1 MKTIVMLTLLA
12 APLAGG
18 AHAANVVDKFG
29 QRVSEQLDALVTQAR
44 KQRLPYLE
52 DTYDID
58 RSIAILEEVVGENDD
73 YFRAWFNLGLAYWQ
87 ASADSSSRYIQSKD
101 AFDRAIA
108 IRDAEEIPDISVFNS
123 AGWVSM
129 RAGDYDS
136 AEHYL
141 LRGLDDIEH
150 GSEYT
155 KEAIYSN
162 LGRVYFY
169 TQRFDKAVEF
179 SRIAVNRFG
188 NKDSAVETLTLVQ
201 KTRDLV
207 TKREAAVPPWGVVFG
222 GDETEKG
229 ALQEIKTIAKNHRIK
244 DTRIYLR
251 RGSYRSVAEADSESQ
266 AQELLKI
273 AKEHRGDSYTVK
285 MSNWCP
291 KAIVRSDILVECTQS
306 HGN

>member
-1 MKTIVMLTLLA
+1 
-12 APLAGG
+12 
-18 AHAANVVDKFG
+18 
-29 QRVSEQLDALVTQAR
+29 
-44 KQRLPYLE
+44 
-52 DTYDID
+52 
-58 RSIAILEEVVGENDD
+58 
-73 YFRAWFNLGLAYWQ
+73 
-87 ASADSSSRYIQSKD
+87 
-101 AFDRAIA
+101 
-108 IRDAEEIPDISVFNS
+108 
-123 AGWVSM
+123 
-129 RAGDYDS
+129 
-136 AEHYL
+136 
-141 LRGLDDIEH
+141 LRGLDEIEH

-155 KEAIYSN
+155 KESIYSN